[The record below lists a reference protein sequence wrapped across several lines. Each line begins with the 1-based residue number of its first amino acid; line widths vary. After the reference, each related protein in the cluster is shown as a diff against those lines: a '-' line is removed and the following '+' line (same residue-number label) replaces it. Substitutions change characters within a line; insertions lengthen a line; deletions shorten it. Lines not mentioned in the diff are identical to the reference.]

1 MELIQVLLAAQPLLR
16 QVVVAVL
23 AVILLVL
30 MGVLAVAV
38 LVDTLPRAALG
49 LLGKEMLVAQ
59 A

>member
-30 MGVLAVAV
+30 MAVLVVAV
-38 LVDTLPRAALG
+38 LVDILQRVALE
-49 LLGKEMLVAQ
+49 LLGKEIMPAQ